1 MTDQRW
7 FYCCPSQEW
16 QSSSIERS
24 DAEGSFSDLLSFLD
38 MIVLPDIW
46 TANKHDVQLGKVPE
60 GEGADVKRVS
70 EAPNPGID
78 RCWTEITHISLLQT
92 GGRKASW
99 FSLIQFSTWTRKLL
113 IFSWAV
119 YCGTCWR
126 SESCSAVTRQS
137 PKVGEGFSFLHST
150 ANSAFVS
157 NLLWSAQPDWYFWWL
172 FYCLF
177 TILML
182 RFYSYTM
189 YVYII

>member
-7 FYCCPSQEW
+7 FNCCPCQEW
-16 QSSSIERS
+16 QSSSIERF

-60 GEGADVKRVS
+60 REGAEEKTVS
-70 EAPNPGID
+70 EAPYPPID

-113 IFSWAV
+113 IFAWAV
-119 YCGTCWR
+119 YCRTCWR
-126 SESCSAVTRQS
+126 SEQWSVLTRQS
-137 PKVGEGFSFLHST
+137 PKVGEGFNFLQGT
-150 ANSAFVS
+150 A
-157 NLLWSAQPDWYFWWL
+157 
-172 FYCLF
+172 
-177 TILML
+177 
-182 RFYSYTM
+182 RFDLSQTYYEVPS
-189 YVYII
+189 